1 MKLLWM
7 TGQATAVVGLV
18 WIQLISPGV
27 RPEQI
32 GGLFFFDVII
42 VAFLTA
48 VLANLL
54 DWLRRPRALARASH
68 VKEPKR
74 QSLPA
79 SAPTWFLGQ
88 LPQKAL

>member
-7 TGQATAVVGLV
+7 TGQAAATAGLV
-18 WIQLISPGV
+18 WIQLISPGA

-32 GGLFFFDVII
+32 GGLLFFDVII

-54 DWLRRPRALARASH
+54 DWLRRPRALTRAGH
-68 VKEPKR
+68 IQETKR